1 MGTRFR
7 IRYYASMKRT
17 TVLLP
22 DELAALLDYERRRR
36 DVPASAV
43 VREALERYLTPGRSG
58 ARDDPRFAF
67 FGAGRSGQEGRPG
80 IAETIEEQ
88 LRRDWSGD
96 DLAGS
101 RDR

>member
-1 MGTRFR
+1 M
-7 IRYYASMKRT
+7 
-17 TVLLP
+17 LP

-43 VREALERYLTPGRSG
+43 VREALERYLAP
-58 ARDDPRFAF
+58 ARAEGQDDPRFAF
-67 FGAGRSGQEGRPG
+67 FGIGRSGQKGRPG
-80 IAETIEEQ
+80 IAESMEE
-88 LRRDWSGD
+88 LMAREWTRN

>member
-1 MGTRFR
+1 M
-7 IRYYASMKRT
+7 
-17 TVLLP
+17 LP

-43 VREALERYLTPGRSG
+43 VREALEQYLAPGRVEG
-58 ARDDPRFAF
+58 QDDPRFAF
-67 FGAGRSGQEGRPG
+67 FGIGRSGQKGRPG
-80 IAETIEEQ
+80 IAESMEE
-88 LRRDWSGD
+88 LMAREWARD